1 MLVNVKKIVVL
12 GIGNLL
18 MQDEGIGIHVIEALK
33 KESLPENVELVDG
46 AVAGFDLLPVV
57 NGCDALIVIDAIKTG
72 DEAGSI
78 YRFNPEEI
86 TVERESGVSL
96 HAVDFF
102 QVLEFAKRYKKLPP
116 TVMIAVVPAEMG
128 WGMELS
134 AAAAQK
140 IPKLVEMVK
149 DEVGKALVL

>member
-1 MLVNVKKIVVL
+1 VKKIVVL

-18 MQDEGIGIHVIEALK
+18 LQDEGVGIHVIEALK
-33 KESLPENVELVDG
+33 KETLPENVELVDG

-57 NGCDALIVIDAIKTG
+57 HNCDALSVVDAIKTN
-72 DEAGSI
+72 DAAGTV

-86 TVERESGVSL
+86 TVERNTEISL

-102 QVLEFAKRYKKLPP
+102 QVLELAKRYKRLPP
-116 TVMIAVVPAEMG
+116 TVIIAVVPAEMG

-134 AAAAQK
+134 ALVSQK
-140 IPKLVEMVK
+140 MPKLVEMVK
-149 DEVGKALVL
+149 EEAAKAAVS